1 MYFSLG
7 RCCLEFTQALSR
19 VALAWHNVGGSTPLG
34 VTSEEVL
41 LALVQRRERIVVRYR
56 RQGVARIAT
65 ISGEAK
71 MMQFILAEGA
81 IALSVTLSGGALFA
95 S

>member
-1 MYFSLG
+1 MYFSVG
-7 RCCLEFTQALSR
+7 RCCLEFTQALSC
-19 VALAWHNVGGSTPLG
+19 VALAWHKAGGSTPLG

-41 LALVQRRERIVVRYR
+41 LAFVQRRVRIIVRYS
-56 RQGVARIAT
+56 RQGVARIA
-65 ISGEAK
+65 IVSGEAK